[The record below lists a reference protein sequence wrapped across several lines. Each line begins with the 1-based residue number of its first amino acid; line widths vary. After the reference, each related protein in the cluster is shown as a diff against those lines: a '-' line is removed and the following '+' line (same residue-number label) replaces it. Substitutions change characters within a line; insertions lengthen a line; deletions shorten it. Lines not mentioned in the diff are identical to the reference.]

1 MVVDSNERMLDIG
14 EIIMIAAQQ
23 TESEYP
29 IELVAAAFVKEV
41 EMPGNKFLR
50 YGNTIFVIDGNEKK
64 PGTGMFR
71 ALNADTAQNFLESS
85 FQFVIDAYEAGFY
98 FLVTQFYDQSLLNI
112 FRIISQN
119 PPREGMG
126 YKVEMLEDGGYQV
139 SLQLGPPQ
147 RQGAMSQEAMSQKAM
162 SQEAMPQGALTA
174 ISQET
179 MQ

>member
-1 MVVDSNERMLDIG
+1 MVVDSNERMLDVG
-14 EIIMIAAQQ
+14 EIIMIAAEE
-23 TESEYP
+23 TRSEYP

-85 FQFVIDAYEAGFY
+85 YQFVVDAYDAGFY

-112 FRIISQN
+112 FRIISQD

-126 YKVEMLEDGGYQV
+126 YQVQMMQDGGYQV
-139 SLQLGPPQ
+139 SLKLGPQ
-147 RQGAMSQEAMSQKAM
+147 QGQGSQMASPLAAVSE
-162 SQEAMPQGALTA
+162 E
-174 ISQET
+174 IEE
-179 MQ
+179 